1 MLQKAGFIEFSRFNF
16 EIAQSYFSDGSVDPR
31 ELISL
36 FPGLLSTETDFR
48 RSRPP
53 LHGFADINQITR
65 GDLQKMEDCKSALI
79 RYLESNYPKQDQK
92 KVILWSLEGR
102 LLEFLWRTSFRLIK
116 RGEQCKI
123 PILRLF
129 RWKFDSNTESEILT
143 WSPNNHKRIIT
154 GFAHPV
160 SALWSIHNFVITGLA
175 FPVRI
180 FCNRKNR
187 DAGNWTTMVP
197 R

>member
-16 EIAQSYFSDGSVDPR
+16 EIAQNYFSDGSVDPR

-102 LLEFLWRTSFRLIK
+102 LLEFLWRKSFRLIK
-116 RGEQCKI
+116 RG
-123 PILRLF
+123 
-129 RWKFDSNTESEILT
+129 
-143 WSPNNHKRIIT
+143 
-154 GFAHPV
+154 
-160 SALWSIHNFVITGLA
+160 
-175 FPVRI
+175 
-180 FCNRKNR
+180 
-187 DAGNWTTMVP
+187 
-197 R
+197 